1 MIQLVGGH
9 KFGLLSLDNI
19 QKMCIPHYPTIL
31 YWVNNLE
38 ISRFKKAYESVFT
51 EVLFAREENRRQF
64 ICFIRKRMANGENTI
79 VIPSCFQWKAE
90 TGELVL
96 HGQHGSS
103 LFHEDKNTFKW
114 VYVDTGGS
122 WPASYVGPWEEWGH
136 RSWSEANGVK
146 EKNKSM
152 RCVFQTWAYIIQ
164 RYFWTLTVK
173 NNMEKD
179 EH

>member
-1 MIQLVGGH
+1 MNDTAGGGGH

-103 LFHEDKNTFKW
+103 LFHEDKNTFK
-114 VYVDTGGS
+114 
-122 WPASYVGPWEEWGH
+122 VGICGYRRKLACLLCGPL
-136 RSWSEANGVK
+136 RGVG
-146 EKNKSM
+146 
-152 RCVFQTWAYIIQ
+152 T
-164 RYFWTLTVK
+164 
-173 NNMEKD
+173 
-179 EH
+179 